1 MAELIQRVSNSLN
14 ASLASLASNQALLE
28 TCAPE
33 VFLLIRTTPP
43 ADINL
48 LAVLESSLNDLIT
61 SFAGSHRKEAMRAA
75 RVSRALDALKLALIG
90 RSECACV
97 SRPAVEAQDRVA
109 TEEAVS
115 GVEAR
120 SVGRC
125 VVVSPFSITYRPIE
139 GACFC
144 GPVSGAYRGSV
155 RTGRWGRS
163 ATGARGVS
171 DHASE
176 TGRGSGRRSQRSGST
191 GPW

>member
-1 MAELIQRVSNSLN
+1 
-14 ASLASLASNQALLE
+14 
-28 TCAPE
+28 
-33 VFLLIRTTPP
+33 
-43 ADINL
+43 
-48 LAVLESSLNDLIT
+48 
-61 SFAGSHRKEAMRAA
+61 
-75 RVSRALDALKLALIG
+75 
-90 RSECACV
+90 V

-125 VVVSPFSITYRPIE
+125 VVVSPFSNTYRPIE

-163 ATGARGVS
+163 ATVFLES
-171 DHASE
+171 IFID
-176 TGRGSGRRSQRSGST
+176 
-191 GPW
+191 

>member
-1 MAELIQRVSNSLN
+1 MALCVGDSRPWRPRTEWR
-14 ASLASLASNQALLE
+14 LE
-28 TCAPE
+28 RPVRCRGE
-33 VFLLIRTTPP
+33 
-43 ADINL
+43 
-48 LAVLESSLNDLIT
+48 
-61 SFAGSHRKEAMRAA
+61 
-75 RVSRALDALKLALIG
+75 IG
-90 RSECACV
+90 GSECACV
-97 SRPAVEAQDRVA
+97 SRPAVEAQDQVA

-163 ATGARGVS
+163 ATGARG
-171 DHASE
+171 
-176 TGRGSGRRSQRSGST
+176 RRPDERSAKQEPVKCAMLCS
-191 GPW
+191 